1 MAGLFFKRVPECIT
15 EKHLQKLVSEL
26 DIGKI
31 TDIIIQKNKS
41 LPDYHAIIRLDH
53 WNYKGPNKNLIER
66 LHRKSNISAP
76 IYYTD
81 PIFIYYN
88 QPPCVLLS
96 MYKLPETNTLISN

>member
-1 MAGLFFKRVPECIT
+1 MAGLFFKRIPDCIT
-15 EKHLQKLVSEL
+15 ELHLQKLVSEL
-26 DIGKI
+26 NIGRI

-53 WNYKGPNKNLIER
+53 WNYRGPNKNLIER
-66 LHRKSNISAP
+66 LHQKSNISAP
-76 IYYTD
+76 HYHTD

-96 MYKLPETNTLISN
+96 VYKLPETNIFI